1 VKLLQCQVSSPTEGV
16 TETENNLPARNR
28 CVPGLAELPM
38 SSEEY
43 ELATLL
49 ARSIL
54 GMLSSAKQRNMA
66 PPLELV
72 VTGADDELVTRC
84 SCQQGTKGDI
94 ELCALP
100 GTTKLSARFPLTA
113 TLTDANG
120 ETLEQTITRK
130 PYDAQ

>member
-1 VKLLQCQVSSPTEGV
+1 MKLLQSQVSSRTERV
-16 TETENNLPARNR
+16 TETENNLPAHNP
-28 CVPGLAELPM
+28 CVSGRAELPM
-38 SSEEY
+38 SSDEHEV
-43 ELATLL
+43 AALL

-54 GMLSSAKQRNMA
+54 EMLSSAKQRNMA

-84 SCQQGTKGDI
+84 SCQQDTKGDI

-100 GTTKLSARFPLTA
+100 GTTNLSARFPLTA
-113 TLTDANG
+113 TVTDANG

-130 PYDAQ
+130 PYNAQ

>member
-1 VKLLQCQVSSPTEGV
+1 
-16 TETENNLPARNR
+16 
-28 CVPGLAELPM
+28 M

-49 ARSIL
+49 ARGIL
-54 GMLSSAKQRNMA
+54 GILSSAKQRNMA

-84 SCQQGTKGDI
+84 SCQQDTKKGGI
-94 ELCALP
+94 EVCALP

-113 TLTDANG
+113 TVTDANG